1 MQGPLQLERR
11 LRFAAQRIGLA
22 PLLRQVLADAQP
34 QVAIERFEKNADGSY
49 AISGSF
55 SATNVPASKLAKKLK
70 GTTLPQI
77 EGRFDFAALPLKEMP
92 KIGG

>member
-1 MQGPLQLERR
+1 
-11 LRFAAQRIGLA
+11 
-22 PLLRQVLADAQP
+22 
-34 QVAIERFEKNADGSY
+34 
-49 AISGSF
+49 
-55 SATNVPASKLAKKLK
+55 LAKKLK